1 MRISPNTVVQLVD
14 GENRAE
20 DRLVFINDET
30 GEELTVPHEAWPLLQ
45 YAITY
50 LTGDQHGVQLG
61 THEHVFERV
70 QLGVDGNGDPV
81 EIPRCECG
89 SVGGF
94 MR

>member
-1 MRISPNTVVQLVD
+1 MRIGPQTVVQLVD
-14 GENRAE
+14 GATHDQ
-20 DRLVFINDET
+20 DRLVFIDDAT
-30 GEELTVPHEAWPLLQ
+30 GNEIVVKQESWPLLQ
-45 YAITY
+45 YALTY

>member
-30 GEELTVPHEAWPLLQ
+30 GEELTIPHEAWPLLQ

-50 LTGDQHGVQLG
+50 LTGDQYGVQMGSHSHDYQPTPLG
-61 THEHVFERV
+61 T
-70 QLGVDGNGDPV
+70 DGTGAV
-81 EIPRCECG
+81 ISIPRCTCG

-94 MR
+94 NQ